1 MTDKTTASNIALLA
15 PVPKEHLD
23 DGETTVLQKGKVAFG
38 SMKWE
43 MFRELDKLC
52 KGMPVDVY
60 IYESDGSG
68 KFNSNASWRGRYIG
82 HKDSEMGA
90 PPAEI
95 RPFRPESTFKY
106 ESDNQGHWA
115 VFWVLDALEPVPQEE
130 QIWVGELTGY
140 GNKKAYGHSFSPEGP
155 ILIEHP
161 YLPSEVFLGRP
172 DQLVTHQQWA
182 GGR

>member
-1 MTDKTTASNIALLA
+1 MADMTTASNIALLA

-23 DGETTVLQKGKVAFG
+23 DGETTALQKGKVAFG

-43 MFRELDKLC
+43 TFRDLDKLC

-68 KFNSNASWRGRYIG
+68 KFNSKTSWRGRYIG

-95 RPFRPESTFKY
+95 KPFRPDSTFTSSHCCPVK
-106 ESDNQGHWA
+106 
-115 VFWVLDALEPVPQEE
+115 VVL
-130 QIWVGELTGY
+130 
-140 GNKKAYGHSFSPEGP
+140 
-155 ILIEHP
+155 
-161 YLPSEVFLGRP
+161 
-172 DQLVTHQQWA
+172 
-182 GGR
+182 